1 MTATRS
7 SPKRAAPR
15 AGAEPAGASRAS
27 SDGRRVRFEVLVDG
41 TPFACAISHHA
52 LRDMASGGK
61 RPGAGDLLQCFASAR
76 PRLEALALRKIRARR
91 GAPQGVLYIW
101 PEDEETPEPPPP
113 AGSQASDPAPTSAGS
128 ETPAS

>member
-1 MTATRS
+1 MTAVRS
-7 SPKRAAPR
+7 LPKRAAPR
-15 AGAEPAGASRAS
+15 PGAEPADASRAS
-27 SDGRRVRFEVLVDG
+27 SDGRRVLFEVLVDG

-61 RPGAGDLLQCFASAR
+61 RPGAGDMLQCFATAR

-101 PEDEETPEPPPP
+101 PEDEEAPEPPPP
-113 AGSQASDPAPTSAGS
+113 PSGS
-128 ETPAS
+128 EAPAA